1 MKNFFFLF
9 FSKSENNLLLVPI
22 VHGSLT
28 QDFTYDLVDFSLR
41 ISG

>member
-28 QDFTYDLVDFSLR
+28 QGFTYDLVDFSLW